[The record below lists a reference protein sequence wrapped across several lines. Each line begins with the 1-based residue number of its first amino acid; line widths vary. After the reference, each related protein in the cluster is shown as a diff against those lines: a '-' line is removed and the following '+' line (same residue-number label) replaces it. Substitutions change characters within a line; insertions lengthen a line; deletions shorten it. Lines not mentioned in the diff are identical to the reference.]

1 MAKGTYTYEPGN
13 ITTAGLDLMRFELG
27 DTMVEGGADTCA
39 LTDEEISAALKKY
52 PKKWKRAKLM
62 LLESLYRRF
71 SYEVDTKTGPLT
83 LNLHDR
89 AVMWK
94 EDYLAL
100 KKEIQQESC
109 SVPPFAGGATNK
121 PPYFYTGMQQ
131 NERTKG

>member
-62 LLESLYRRF
+62 LLEQSYVRDYPF
-71 SYEVDTKTGPLT
+71 SASAGI
-83 LNLHDR
+83 DR
-89 AVMWK
+89 GNRSSGGR
-94 EDYLAL
+94 DNHRGRNPGRL
-100 KKEIQQESC
+100 K
-109 SVPPFAGGATNK
+109 
-121 PPYFYTGMQQ
+121 GMS
-131 NERTKG
+131 